1 MRVVAQRVSQAQV
14 TVAGAVVAQI
24 SSGLTAL
31 VGVGVEDT
39 LVDALVVA
47 DKLANLRIFADEAGA
62 MNRSLLE
69 TGGEALVV
77 SQFTLY
83 ADVRRGRRPSY
94 TAAAAPEVAAPLV
107 EAVGDR
113 LAAAGVAVAR
123 GRFGAVMEVAM
134 VNQGPVTIVLETEK
148 GRLL

>member
-1 MRVVAQRVSQAQV
+1 ME
-14 TVAGAVVAQI
+14 GEVVAQI

-39 LVDALVVA
+39 LDDALVVA
-47 DKLANLRIFADEAGA
+47 DKLVNLRIFADEAGA

-69 TGGEALVV
+69 IGGEALVV

-94 TAAAAPEVAAPLV
+94 TAAATPEVAEPLV

-123 GRFGAVMEVAM
+123 GRFGAVMDVEM

-148 GRLL
+148 GRLI

>member
-1 MRVVAQRVSQAQV
+1 M
-14 TVAGAVVAQI
+14 
-24 SSGLTAL
+24 
-31 VGVGVEDT
+31 
-39 LVDALVVA
+39 
-47 DKLANLRIFADEAGA
+47 
-62 MNRSLLE
+62 
-69 TGGEALVV
+69 
-77 SQFTLY
+77 
-83 ADVRRGRRPSY
+83 
-94 TAAAAPEVAAPLV
+94 AAPLV